1 MNFKPPFYL
10 VFSEATLF
18 VIEQREEES
27 LSGSLSEDMKG
38 LSQEALKAFPSFVY
52 TRILWPI
59 DIVLVDCHECYGR
72 KILEWS
78 MYIKIQYLDS
88 IGIPQK
94 NKKWK
99 RKNKCRR
106 GKRKWDQ
113 GMGSLSPQS
122 YLTDCCSNWSSGIH
136 FLTLSS
142 HPKIWTAIFKTT
154 SRKKF
159 LRALKIP
166 WARFCK
172 EVKILHY
179 ERPKIKGTVFLLSD
193 SMRTRWKQYEFLI
206 LLDKI
211 YGL

>member
-10 VFSEATLF
+10 MFSEATLF

-52 TRILWPI
+52 TRILLPI

-94 NKKWK
+94 
-99 RKNKCRR
+99 
-106 GKRKWDQ
+106 
-113 GMGSLSPQS
+113 
-122 YLTDCCSNWSSGIH
+122 
-136 FLTLSS
+136 
-142 HPKIWTAIFKTT
+142 KTK
-154 SRKKF
+154 SE
-159 LRALKIP
+159 
-166 WARFCK
+166 K
-172 EVKILHY
+172 ERINAGGEKS
-179 ERPKIKGTVFLLSD
+179 KTVV
-193 SMRTRWKQYEFLI
+193 QI
-206 LLDKI
+206 
-211 YGL
+211 GLVEYIS

>member
-1 MNFKPPFYL
+1 M
-10 VFSEATLF
+10 FSEATFF
-18 VIEQREEES
+18 VTEQREEES

-38 LSQEALKAFPSFVY
+38 PSQEALKAFPSFVY

-94 NKKWK
+94 KKKVKKKEWM
-99 RKNKCRR
+99 NE
-106 GKRKWDQ
+106 GKRKLDQ
-113 GMGSLSPQS
+113 EMGSLSPQS
-122 YLTDCCSNWSSGIH
+122 HLTDCCSNWSGGIH

-142 HPKIWTAIFKTT
+142 HPKIWTAIFQTT

-166 WARFCK
+166 WPRFCK
-172 EVKILHY
+172 EVKNKKTTLHY
-179 ERPKIKGTVFLLSD
+179 EKPKIKVKCLFFLD
-193 SMRTRWKQYEFLI
+193 SMRPRWKQFNF
-206 LLDKI
+206 
-211 YGL
+211 